1 MEQHEDNNSISTQRR
16 AQARRDMADKWAK
29 NRQKTKTTTRRRNS
43 TENSSN
49 NSQQQPQDPSP
60 PSLSSRETDDSAA
73 VTAPHKNQNNPSF
86 CFVLKQFWS
95 DVVLSSSSGSN
106 KVSPEQQNKTKSSI
120 PSKIK
125 PKPKMKKSFPSVLS
139 ILQTYEIQHQV
150 ESLMMEQQQ
159 EEAKEGEEKSQ
170 QSSQDTT
177 NTSDHSNNNFFLS
190 ILPADYDMTQ
200 AIVDMCHEKS
210 RAFVLVDL
218 AAICQAHVLWRK
230 KLSVSTTSS
239 KKIQFMTAHHNAD
252 PKLLQ
257 VLQRLSVACQVSTT
271 YDLEQ
276 VTKVVV
282 QASSNTNTNASS
294 KTIQILDSP
303 PSTSTTSTTT
313 TTTKPNSYYRKLV
326 LDHGVTELV
335 VDGPEEMQR
344 LDALLRRMARRRQTL
359 LPELS
364 FVLHLTTSS
373 NMNIKE
379 LIQQSFA
386 TAQSLSHQLVGLSVR
401 LPSISLSNNNKHDH
415 LASILDPF
423 CEWVEAGLETLGNL
437 MNKNNHTT
445 DKPCLILTDNPD
457 SDTKVISFL
466 HDQRHWF
473 ARLLLDDTNL
483 TSRLALDVSA
493 LLLDHNATA
502 LCTRIIGTKCQQ
514 KQPPQSDKDDT
525 TATGTIN
532 VQYYIDD
539 GCYGSLYQYGDSSSS
554 SSAQDGDE
562 EHGSSSTP
570 EVAGQR
576 QPQRLTIMPLMTH
589 RNRRQSQQEQSQQLV
604 KATIWGPTCDG
615 LDKVCQD
622 IEYLPLLERD
632 DWLVFP
638 TSTTRYHVGTS
649 FNGFAPPDMVYCVL
663 GYRGSAGAAAGAR
676 SSSSVN
682 LWNHNNRSK
691 NSNNK

>member
-1 MEQHEDNNSISTQRR
+1 MTEEEDSAVVTPSN
-16 AQARRDMADKWAK
+16 K
-29 NRQKTKTTTRRRNS
+29 N
-43 TENSSN
+43 
-49 NSQQQPQDPSP
+49 
-60 PSLSSRETDDSAA
+60 PSL
-73 VTAPHKNQNNPSF
+73 

-95 DVVLSSSSGSN
+95 DVVLSSSGDKKSLEN
-106 KVSPEQQNKTKSSI
+106 KHENDTKKKQNKSFI
-120 PSKIK
+120 PSK
-125 PKPKMKKSFPSVLS
+125 PKIKKSFPSVLS

-150 ESLMMEQQQ
+150 ESLMMEQ
-159 EEAKEGEEKSQ
+159 EVKEGEEKQSSQ
-170 QSSQDTT
+170 QSSPDT

-230 KLSVSTTSS
+230 KLSISTSS

-276 VTKVVV
+276 VTKVV
-282 QASSNTNTNASS
+282 QTNTNSNS

-303 PSTSTTSTTT
+303 PSSSTTT
-313 TTTKPNSYYRKLV
+313 TAATKPNSYYRKLV

-437 MNKNNHTT
+437 MSLNDDGTQN
-445 DKPCLILTDNPD
+445 KPCLILTDNPD
-457 SDTKVISFL
+457 SDTKVIPFL

-473 ARLLLDDTNL
+473 ARLLDNHL

-514 KQPPQSDKDDT
+514 KQPPQSDKEDTT

-554 SSAQDGDE
+554 SSAQDG
-562 EHGSSSTP
+562 SSSTT

-576 QPQRLTIMPLMTH
+576 QPQRLPIMPLMTH
-589 RNRRQSQQEQSQQLV
+589 RNRQSQSQEQSHQLV

-638 TSTTRYHVGTS
+638 TSTTSTRYHVGTS

-663 GYRGSAGAAAGAR
+663 GYRGSAGAGAR

-682 LWNHNNRSK
+682 LWNHK
-691 NSNNK
+691 NSNK